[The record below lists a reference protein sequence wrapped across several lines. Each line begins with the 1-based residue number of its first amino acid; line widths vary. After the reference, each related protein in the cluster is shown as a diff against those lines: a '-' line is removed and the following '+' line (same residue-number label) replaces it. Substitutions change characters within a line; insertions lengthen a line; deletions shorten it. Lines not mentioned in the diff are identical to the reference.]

1 MLASVHSASVIGV
14 DAHPVLVEVDVARG
28 LPAWSI
34 VGLASSA
41 VKEARERVCAALVNS
56 GFEVPARRTTVNLSP
71 ADQVK
76 TGTAFDLPIAL
87 AVLAASG
94 QIPAECVEGLCVAG
108 ELGLDG
114 TVRPIRG
121 ALSMARLVQQRG
133 YRALVLP
140 EANGGEASL
149 VGGAPLAVATTL
161 AELVEALRA
170 GRLTAPVAQAA
181 ASEVLDDGLDL
192 TDVAGQGMAKR
203 ALEIAAAGAHSL
215 LLEGPPG
222 AGKTMLAR
230 RLPTILPPL
239 TPGEHMEVVA
249 VHSIGGVLPAGVIPS
264 RVPPFRAP
272 HHTISQAGLIGGGSG
287 PRPGEVSLA
296 HRGVLFLDE
305 LLELPRHVLDAMRQP
320 LEDGRV
326 IIARAA
332 HAVAFPA
339 RFMLVGATNPC
350 PCGRYGTGGSNGDAC
365 RCSVNDIAR
374 YRARLSGPL
383 ADRLDIRVTVA
394 PVALSAMQGGGEES
408 SAAVRTRVVAAR
420 ERQRARYAGLRDV
433 HANAQA
439 PARALHGI
447 AGPTQDAH
455 KWLVGA
461 ADRLRLSARGY
472 ARVLRV
478 ARTIADLD
486 GAERIER
493 DAVAEA
499 LRFRGAEAGQGYP

>member
-1 MLASVHSASVIGV
+1 MGRRADYCMLASVHSAAVIGV

-28 LPAWSI
+28 LPTWSI
-34 VGLASSA
+34 VGLASNA
-41 VKEARERVCAALVNS
+41 VKEARERVSSALVNA

-114 TVRPIRG
+114 SVRPIRG
-121 ALSMARLVQQRG
+121 ALSMARLVHARG

-140 EANGGEASL
+140 ETNGGEASL
-149 VGGAPLAVATTL
+149 VGGARLAGASSL
-161 AELVEALRA
+161 AALVEQLRE
-170 GRLTAPVAQAA
+170 GRLLAPVPTTV
-181 ASEVLDDGLDL
+181 SNTVLDDGLDL
-192 TDVAGQGMAKR
+192 ADVAGQGMAKR
-203 ALEIAAAGAHSL
+203 ALEIAAAGAHNL

-239 TPGEHMEVVA
+239 TDEEHLEVVA
-249 VHSIGGVLPAGVIPS
+249 IHSIGGTLPAGSIPP

-305 LLELPRHVLDAMRQP
+305 LLELPRYVLDAMRQP

-339 RFMLVGATNPC
+339 RFMLVAATNPC
-350 PCGRYGTGGSNGDAC
+350 SCGRAGTEGSTCTCGA
-365 RCSVNDIAR
+365 NDIAR

-383 ADRLDIRVTVA
+383 ADRLDLRVTVA
-394 PVALSAMQGGGEES
+394 PVALSLMQDTGSES
-408 SAAVRTRVVAAR
+408 SAAVRARVMSARDRQR
-420 ERQRARYAGLRDV
+420 ERYAATQGV

-439 PARALHGI
+439 SVRMLRGAHGVS
-447 AGPTQDAH
+447 AGAH
-455 KWLVGA
+455 DWLVAA

-486 GAERIER
+486 REDAVSR

-499 LRFRGAEAGQGYP
+499 LRFRGA

>member
-1 MLASVHSASVIGV
+1 MLASVHSAAVIGV

-28 LPAWSI
+28 LPTWSI
-34 VGLASSA
+34 VGLASNA
-41 VKEARERVCAALVNS
+41 VKEARERVSSALVNA

-114 TVRPIRG
+114 SVRPIRG
-121 ALSMARLVQQRG
+121 ALSMARLVHARG

-140 EANGGEASL
+140 ETNGGEASL
-149 VGGAPLAVATTL
+149 VGGARLAGASTL
-161 AELVEALRA
+161 AALVEQLRA
-170 GRLTAPVAQAA
+170 GRLLAPVPTTATNT
-181 ASEVLDDGLDL
+181 VLDDGLDL
-192 TDVAGQGMAKR
+192 ADVAGQGMAKR
-203 ALEIAAAGAHSL
+203 ALEIAAAGAHNL

-230 RLPTILPPL
+230 RLPSILPPL
-239 TPGEHMEVVA
+239 TDEEHLEVVA
-249 VHSIGGVLPAGVIPS
+249 IHSIGGTLPAGVIPP

-305 LLELPRHVLDAMRQP
+305 LLELPRYVLDAMRQP

-339 RFMLVGATNPC
+339 RFMLVAATNPC
-350 PCGRYGTGGSNGDAC
+350 PCGRAGTDGAHCTCGAS
-365 RCSVNDIAR
+365 DIAR

-383 ADRLDIRVTVA
+383 ADRLDLRVTVA
-394 PVALSAMQGGGEES
+394 PVTLSAMQGGGRGES
-408 SAAVRTRVVAAR
+408 SAAVRARVVAAR
-420 ERQRARYAGLRDV
+420 ERQRVRYAGFRDV
-433 HANAQA
+433 HANAHA

-447 AGPTQDAH
+447 AGLMQDAH
-455 KWLVGA
+455 QWLVA
-461 ADRLRLSARGY
+461 AAERLRLSARGY

-486 GAERIER
+486 GVDSVGR

-499 LRFRGAEAGQGYP
+499 LRFRGEG